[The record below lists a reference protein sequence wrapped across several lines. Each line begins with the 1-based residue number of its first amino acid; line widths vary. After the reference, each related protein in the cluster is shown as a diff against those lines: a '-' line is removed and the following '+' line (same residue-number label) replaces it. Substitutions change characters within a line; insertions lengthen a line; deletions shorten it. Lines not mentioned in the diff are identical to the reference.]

1 MADKKMYKVG
11 ITVKEP
17 WSADISYEVLDITL
31 YAVESGGDGCSYT
44 AIKPNQGVTPGTDS
58 TVWVKSTQAGQSI
71 YDLAVKYHHF
81 VGTEEEFEAEYEAA
95 VHAAQSAAQSAS
107 DIEAQVETNEAA
119 RVAAER
125 ARSDAETARSSAETA
140 RINAE
145 NARNDAESLRDTAES
160 DRVRAESGRVTAEA
174 SRVEAETFRQGAE
187 QSRRQQFEGLKTDM
201 ETAID
206 NVDAKSA
213 EIAEDIEGYEANEAG
228 RVSAENARAAAES
241 ARASAEQGRATAETA
256 RQTAEGNRATA
267 ETERASA
274 EGARTTAE
282 QGRVSAEQGRV
293 NAESGR
299 VSAESDRVSAE
310 TARES
315 ASATA
320 VQNAETATAAANTA
334 AEHAEEAATTIDDK
348 IAGKADESE
357 VSQLRSEIGK
367 NTIEINPVWESGK
380 YYTTNNIGSVPT
392 QGTAAS
398 WTCAVFPV
406 KKDEKYTITGRGGDS
421 PRLWATADD
430 DGKVLKYCSTGSS
443 SVSIT
448 DYITI
453 VEDGYLYVN
462 MNYKGAGD
470 GIWRTIGGQQ
480 AQIVLLQEK
489 TDVTDIKLEKVARAV
504 GLYEYSFEANSVE
517 HPSLLDKYAISYN
530 AGGEIRGRLSQGTAI
545 CDGTNISVNLY
556 DSNNVIKASKPIT
569 IGTDFDISANVDC
582 AYISFYIYRVT
593 KTGTFLVSL
602 EYLTLA
608 DAREEIEELK
618 DDIKETKKMIDGED
632 SFSFTSAT
640 GEHSSTLD
648 KHPINYSAGG
658 IIRGTLSQGTGV
670 CDGTSV
676 SVNLYDSENTLV
688 ARKDI
693 TIGTEFIISAPNDAS
708 YISFYLYRV
717 SVAGTFLVALNYGG
731 VEERVENIEE
741 RFDSE
746 FEQVPYYYDAM
757 LATKKVSIRSAM
769 LDAGKNG
776 STFVFITD
784 VHWSNNEK
792 HSPALIGFLLRN
804 LPIENVFYGGDTFN
818 GGAVETQVGY
828 LEDFGKRM
836 HNVASR
842 FFPIFGNHDANYNDG
857 GEGFDGDYF
866 YTMLMKYADYQVV
879 SGNYDNYYFDNPTT
893 KTRFIVLNTGTG
905 GNYYTAE
912 QSSWLSSILS
922 GMGDGYHAIIFLH
935 IAYLTATDLA
945 NDTMTPLM
953 ASVASVAD
961 SFNSLNNGKKVEAFI
976 SGHLHDDANKTT
988 TGGIPIILTD
998 CDTKQTSSGNPQTA
1012 GTINEQAFDVITID
1026 YSGTITCVRIGR
1038 GSDRTITY

>member
-1 MADKKMYKVG
+1 MANYSAIKAVVNAYIKANGKKEITGHILNSVLNATIDSLGRYFQFAGGALPTDDPGTPDQNVCYLAGEPGVYTNFGG
-11 ITVKEP
+11 ITIENEEVALLFWNGEWTKQRVLLGIQEVEASVDNQVGTP
-17 WSADISYEVLDITL
+17 SVDVSYSGGQLVLTFHNLKGEQGAAAGFGTIAADINEGVGTPGVSVETSGSNTAKNIMFHFTNLKGETGVTSVVATIDDTSGTPSCQVSLVNGVLTLAFSGLKGLKGDTGVSADYPITL
-31 YAVESGGDGCSYT
+31 YNGLDSDA
-44 AIKPNQGVTPGTDS
+44 TD
-58 TVWVKSTQAGQSI
+58 QA
-71 YDLAVKYHHF
+71 L
-81 VGTEEEFEAEYEAA
+81 T
-95 VHAAQSAAQSAS
+95 AAQGKVL
-107 DIEAQVETNEAA
+107 D
-119 RVAAER
+119 
-125 ARSDAETARSSAETA
+125 
-140 RINAE
+140 
-145 NARNDAESLRDTAES
+145 
-160 DRVRAESGRVTAEA
+160 G
-174 SRVEAETFRQGAE
+174 
-187 QSRRQQFEGLKTDM
+187 
-201 ETAID
+201 
-206 NVDAKSA
+206 
-213 EIAEDIEGYEANEAG
+213 
-228 RVSAENARAAAES
+228 
-241 ARASAEQGRATAETA
+241 
-256 RQTAEGNRATA
+256 
-267 ETERASA
+267 
-274 EGARTTAE
+274 
-282 QGRVSAEQGRV
+282 
-293 NAESGR
+293 
-299 VSAESDRVSAE
+299 
-310 TARES
+310 
-315 ASATA
+315 
-320 VQNAETATAAANTA
+320 
-334 AEHAEEAATTIDDK
+334 K
-348 IAGKADESE
+348 I
-357 VSQLRSEIGK
+357 SQLGQEIGK

-380 YYTTNNIGSVPT
+380 YYATNNIGSVPT

-489 TDVTDIKLEKVARAV
+489 TDVTDIKLEKVARSV
-504 GLYEYSFEANSVE
+504 GIYEYSFEANSVE
-517 HPSLLDKYAISYN
+517 HSSSLDKYAISYT

-545 CDGTNISVNLY
+545 CDGTSVSVDLY

-569 IGTDFDISANVDC
+569 IGTDFDISVNVDC

-618 DDIKETKKMIDGED
+618 EDIKETKKMIDGED
-632 SFSFTSAT
+632 SFSFTSAS

-676 SVNLYDSENTLV
+676 SVNLYDSGNTLV

-693 TIGTEFIISAPNDAS
+693 TIGTEFIVSAPNDAS

-731 VEERVENIEE
+731 FEERVENIEE

-792 HSPALIGFLLRN
+792 HSPALIGSLLRN

-842 FFPIFGNHDANYNDG
+842 FFSVYGNHDANYNDG

-879 SGNYDNYYFDNPTT
+879 SGDYDNYYFDNPTT

-998 CDTKQTSSGNPQTA
+998 CDTRQTSSGNPQTA
-1012 GTINEQAFDVITID
+1012 GTVNEQAFDVITIN